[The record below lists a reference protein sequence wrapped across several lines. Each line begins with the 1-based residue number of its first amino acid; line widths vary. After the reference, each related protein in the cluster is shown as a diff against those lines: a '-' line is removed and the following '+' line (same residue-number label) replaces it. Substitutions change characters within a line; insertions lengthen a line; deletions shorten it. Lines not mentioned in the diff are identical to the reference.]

1 MIPSNTSRREG
12 KTVGI
17 LGGGQ
22 LGRMLALAGA
32 PWGLRFVFLDPSPE
46 ACSKDLGPLV
56 TAGYD
61 DRRALAELADR
72 ADLITYEFENV
83 PSDAARWLAKR
94 TPVHP
99 SPEALDASQDRL
111 TEKRFFELLGA
122 RVPRYAHV
130 DARLDLTAAIEHIGL
145 PSILKT
151 RRMGY
156 DGRGQ
161 WMLRTAADGVD
172 AIAHLGGAG
181 TVLEEFV
188 RFDRELS
195 IVAARGAT
203 GEIACYPLVENVHD
217 EGILRQ
223 TVAPAPGIP
232 AQVQAEAERI
242 ARGALET
249 LNYVGVIAIE
259 FFLVGDQLFVNEMA
273 PRVHNT
279 GHWTIEGARTS
290 QFAQH
295 LRAILGLPLGDPT
308 PLGRSVMFNCVG
320 GMPSLEDV
328 ITIEGAHLHDY
339 AKGRRPGRKVG
350 HLTVV
355 SLGGPDDPTFDDRVA
370 KARALVDGAWRR

>member
-1 MIPSNTSRREG
+1 MIPSQTTKRTG
-12 KTVGI
+12 KTIGVM
-17 LGGGQ
+17 GGGQ

-32 PWGLRFVFLDPSPE
+32 PWGLRFVFLDPSPD
-46 ACSKDLGPLV
+46 ACSKDLGPLL

-61 DRRALAELADR
+61 DRRALAEFAER
-72 ADLITYEFENV
+72 TDLITYEFENV
-83 PSDAARWLAKR
+83 PSDAARWLAQR
-94 TPVHP
+94 TPLHP

-111 TEKRFFELLGA
+111 TEKRFFEVLGA

-161 WMLRTAADGVD
+161 WMLRTAEDGAE

-188 RFDRELS
+188 RFDREVS
-195 IVAARGAT
+195 IVAARGVS
-203 GEIACYPLVENVHD
+203 GEVACYPLVENVHD
-217 EGILRQ
+217 GGILRQ
-223 TVAPAPGIP
+223 TVSPAPNIAPG
-232 AQVQAEAERI
+232 VQAEAERI
-242 ARGALET
+242 ARAALET

-259 FFLVGDQLFVNEMA
+259 FFLTGDTLLVNEMA

-295 LRAILGLPLGDPT
+295 LRAILGLPLGDPSVR
-308 PLGRSVMFNCVG
+308 GRSVMLNCVG
-320 GMPSLEDV
+320 GLPRLQDV

-339 AKGRRPGRKVG
+339 AKAHRPGRKVG

-355 SLGGPDDPTFDDRVA
+355 TLGGADDPTFDARVER
-370 KARALVDGAWRR
+370 ARALVDAAWRR